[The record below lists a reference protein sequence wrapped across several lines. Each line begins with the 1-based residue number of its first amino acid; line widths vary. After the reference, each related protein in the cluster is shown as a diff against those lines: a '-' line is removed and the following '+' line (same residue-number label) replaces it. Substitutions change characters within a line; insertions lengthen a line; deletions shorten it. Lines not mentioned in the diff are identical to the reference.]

1 MYYAHKL
8 WYGSQ
13 TVEFKGAIKV
23 DKLEKMAL
31 SFVTWRK
38 RIGLRSNEGELENN
52 EVLLGRHYILGLI
65 AGNNGIDPVFFCGD
79 GLPNGFARPCD
90 GAAEEGGSRNKI
102 ILAGICA
109 ARRAGNALERN
120 TAKHCGIV
128 AGNTI

>member
-31 SFVTWRK
+31 SFVTGGK
-38 RIGLRSNEGELENN
+38 RVRLCGNEGELEND
-52 EVLLGRHYILGLI
+52 EVLLRRYYILGLT

-79 GLPNGFARPCD
+79 SLPNGFARPCD
-90 GAAEEGGSRNKI
+90 GAAEEGGSRNKV

-109 ARRAGNALERN
+109 A
-120 TAKHCGIV
+120 
-128 AGNTI
+128 